1 MAILC
6 RNMLPFKDQ
15 AVQQMES
22 MSQLPS
28 LNICQLYVSVWTV
41 NVQVNPYEMEN
52 VADTLNRALE
62 MPLDERQLRMF
73 QLKKR
78 EKKMDVDAWVQS
90 FLHTMGVIY
99 DGKVHQF
106 TQIFLEIF

>member
-1 MAILC
+1 M
-6 RNMLPFKDQ
+6 
-15 AVQQMES
+15 
-22 MSQLPS
+22 
-28 LNICQLYVSVWTV
+28 
-41 NVQVNPYEMEN
+41 NPYEMEN

-78 EKKMDVDAWVQS
+78 EKKMDVDAWVQA

-99 DGKVHQF
+99 DNKVIMNAF
-106 TQIFLEIF
+106 IKFNVLSPGSTGL